1 MTHHLDPERVFVLGA
16 GFSQP
21 AGLPLGADLLERAR
35 RYVARFFSSE
45 NHLEWALTEYRQYLA
60 DTEGD
65 ESDPVDVEAFAEYL
79 DNRHYLG
86 MLGSDTWSEQGN
98 RDQLLLR
105 WGIGG
110 ALYEQTPQGPAI
122 PSAYLRFAAGLRPMD
137 LVVTFNYDLLLE
149 RSLEYVGIP
158 YRRFP
163 FRPDSFQTTAD
174 DLGSSLDY
182 SEVVLL
188 KLHGSI
194 DWVDERP
201 YKNMI
206 ADWIDDGQLDVAKY
220 ICRSDIAFGSQATIT
235 QHPLV
240 DGHGGDL
247 TSSIRVIESLD
258 EYYSESRFAIE
269 HPPLILAPSRAKLL
283 YGDPLRFLWRGLG
296 HGSERVGGVIIVGY
310 SIPPADRYSRQM
322 LYNLVS
328 GYEHALRTP
337 AARVGRVSRIQVVN
351 YQPSDSL
358 ESEFWQAYRFFPRD
372 LTDFILSGFDEEAAA
387 TIVNPPIIDALD
399 LRQ

>member
-1 MTHHLDPERVFVLGA
+1 MTHHLDLERVFVLGA

-65 ESDPVDVEAFAEYL
+65 ESDLVDVETFAEYL

-110 ALYEQTPQGPAI
+110 ALYKQTPQGSAI
-122 PSAYLRFAAGLRPMD
+122 PPAYLRFAEGLRPMD

-149 RSLEYVGIP
+149 RSLEQIGVP

-174 DLGSSLDY
+174 DLESSLDY
-182 SEVVLL
+182 NEVVLL

-194 DWVDERP
+194 DWIDERP
-201 YKNMI
+201 YRSMI
-206 ADWIDDGQLDVAKY
+206 AAQIEDGQPDVAEY
-220 ICRSDIAFGSQATIT
+220 IRQSDIAFGSQATIV
-235 QHPLV
+235 QRPLV
-240 DGHGGDL
+240 EGDGGDR
-247 TSSIRVIESLD
+247 TNSIRVIKNLD
-258 EYYSESRFAIE
+258 EYYRRSGFATG
-269 HPPLILAPSRAKLL
+269 HPPLILPPSHAKLL

-296 HGSERVGGVIIVGY
+296 RGSERVGGVIIVGY

-337 AARVGRVSRIQVVN
+337 AARVGRVSRIQVVD
-351 YQPSDSL
+351 YQPSDSPG
-358 ESEFWQAYRFFPRD
+358 SKFRQAYRFFPRD
-372 LTDFILSGFDEEAAA
+372 LTDFILSGFDEKAAA
-387 TIVNPPIIDALD
+387 TIVNPPIVNALD
-399 LRQ
+399 P